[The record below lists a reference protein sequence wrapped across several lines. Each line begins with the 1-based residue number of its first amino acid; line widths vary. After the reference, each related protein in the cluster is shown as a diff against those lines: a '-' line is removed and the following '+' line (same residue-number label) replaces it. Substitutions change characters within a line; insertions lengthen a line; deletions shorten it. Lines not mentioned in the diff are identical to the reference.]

1 MVAALS
7 VSQNLIVKHCWLDLP
22 LLVFRVQGRCE
33 VVSAGKAA
41 TTVFP
46 FQVIPPAQT
55 FSLRVA
61 ANSRV
66 RRRLVDCQCAVPHI
80 SRYAGDEGFS
90 HFGRFAALY
99 REHFGELPSETVQ
112 WRRRLQAQELL
123 APALS

>member
-55 FSLRVA
+55 FS
-61 ANSRV
+61 
-66 RRRLVDCQCAVPHI
+66 
-80 SRYAGDEGFS
+80 